1 MHDKINTLLERMYRL
16 KRVPQALLFYGKEG
30 IGKKTKAFDLAKA
43 LLCLK
48 GTFPAC
54 NTCPS
59 CNRMNQFNQTPVEQ
73 LQVYSDKETGKKVFL
88 YLQGEHPDFIYLR
101 PEKDEIKIDQ
111 VRGVRDFLNLKPALS
126 QKKVVLIAPAESM
139 NPYSQNALLKTL
151 EEPPQDTHFIL
162 VANNLDNILSTVRSR
177 CYLVEF
183 RELSKEDIKNITGIR
198 DEEILE
204 LCEGSITKASE
215 LLHKTHI
222 IKLAKL
228 VLSGSAL
235 ELYSASSQVEKMDY
249 DDQKL
254 FLELLGTMLH
264 KKLLQDKEKWEF
276 YEPIIDRIAFVL
288 DNLKRGVKLSLFLFC
303 VNISLTEVKK

>member
-1 MHDKINTLLERMYRL
+1 MHDRVSTFLKRMYRL

-30 IGKKTKAFDLAKA
+30 IGKKTMAFDFAKA

-48 GTFPAC
+48 GAFPAC

-59 CNRMNQFNQTPVEQ
+59 CNYINQFNQTPVEQ
-73 LQVYSDKETGKKVFL
+73 LRVYSDRESGKKVFL
-88 YLQGEHPDFIYLR
+88 YLQGEHPDFIYLQ

-162 VANNLDNILSTVRSR
+162 VANNLNNILSTVRSR

-183 RELSKEDIKNITGIR
+183 KELSKEDIKNITGIK

-204 LCEGSITKASE
+204 LCEGSITKANQ
-215 LLHKTHI
+215 LLQKTHI
-222 IKLAKL
+222 IRLARM
-228 VLSGSAL
+228 VLSGSPL
-235 ELYSASSQVEKMDY
+235 ELYGVSSQVEKMDY
-249 DDQKL
+249 DEQKL
-254 FLELLGTMLH
+254 LIKLLEIMLH

-276 YEPIIDRIAFVL
+276 YEPIIDRVTFVL
-288 DNLKRGVKLSLFLFC
+288 DNLNRGIKLSLFLFY
-303 VNISLTEVKK
+303 VNTSLMEVRK

>member
-1 MHDKINTLLERMYRL
+1 
-16 KRVPQALLFYGKEG
+16 
-30 IGKKTKAFDLAKA
+30 
-43 LLCLK
+43 
-48 GTFPAC
+48 
-54 NTCPS
+54 
-59 CNRMNQFNQTPVEQ
+59 
-73 LQVYSDKETGKKVFL
+73 
-88 YLQGEHPDFIYLR
+88 
-101 PEKDEIKIDQ
+101 
-111 VRGVRDFLNLKPALS
+111 
-126 QKKVVLIAPAESM
+126 
-139 NPYSQNALLKTL
+139 
-151 EEPPQDTHFIL
+151 
-162 VANNLDNILSTVRSR
+162 
-177 CYLVEF
+177 VEF

-228 VLSGSAL
+228 VLSGSPL